1 MREKEGKYDLKGL
14 PMRRERSLLA
24 FLIFNEEFYSQLP
37 LMTCLG
43 FAWGSL
49 TFLKGRSL
57 MRKLLKKKGQRKT
70 VKYNKPNAFHYA
82 RNSQSYAMKIK
93 KKKLILIFIKYLWQ
107 VERESERGR
116 V

>member
-1 MREKEGKYDLKGL
+1 MTSKGL

-24 FLIFNEEFYSQLP
+24 FLIFNEAFHSQLP

-49 TFLKGRSL
+49 TFLKGRSF
-57 MRKLLKKKGQRKT
+57 MRKLLKKGQRKT
-70 VKYNKPNAFHYA
+70 AKYNKTNAIHYA

-93 KKKLILIFIKYLWQ
+93 KKN
-107 VERESERGR
+107 
-116 V
+116 

>member
-1 MREKEGKYDLKGL
+1 MTSKGL

-37 LMTCLG
+37 LMSCLG

-57 MRKLLKKKGQRKT
+57 MRKLLKKRPKT
-70 VKYNKPNAFHYA
+70 AKYNKTNAFHYA

-93 KKKLILIFIKYLWQ
+93 KKKLILIFIKYLWK
-107 VERESERGR
+107 VERQSERGR